1 MRLQNKIRTLVVL
14 AVIFLP
20 PWKADAFYDAK
31 GDGYELD
38 ARGYFDVA
46 ASFSKNPDAP
56 LLYPNRY
63 DEGYGFTSRLMVG
76 ETSGDW
82 FAFEFNGLAYGL
94 GSSSPIPVFPD
105 VERSSAVEWVVHD
118 GAYIRSH
125 VVVDHLNVRFSRGG
139 VDLIAGRQ
147 AINLATCFFF
157 TPNDLFAPFAAQT
170 FYRVFKPGVDAARLE
185 VRLGGLSQLTL
196 VAAEGYA
203 PDPSGAN
210 GWSAS
215 PDIGRASYV
224 ARAVTTFSNFQWGV
238 VAGKMA
244 NFDLVG
250 GSMQGEVFNWLGI
263 RGEGHVEFAG
273 ADSRALA
280 AVGLEHRFNNGVT
293 ARYEEFYNGAGAA
306 SAGQYR
312 LATWYSTQYHGL
324 NYGALGFDYQ
334 FTPLWSA
341 SAVAIANF
349 TDGSDLAAF
358 NAVYS
363 LADNSEIWFG
373 LFLPGG
379 AGASASPGLPSSV
392 VPGSEYGLYP
402 YSATVDLRMYF

>member
-1 MRLQNKIRTLVVL
+1 MRLPKKIRPLVLL

-20 PWKADAFYDAK
+20 TWKADAFYDSK

-46 ASFSKNPDAP
+46 GAFSKNPDAP
-56 LLYPNRY
+56 FLYPNRY
-63 DEGYGFTSRLMVG
+63 DENYGLTSRLMVG
-76 ETSGDW
+76 ASAGEW
-82 FAFEFNGLAYGL
+82 FSFEFNGLAYGFG
-94 GSSSPIPVFPD
+94 GSSPFPTVPD
-105 VERSSAVEWVVHD
+105 VERSSAVEWVVRD
-118 GAYIRSH
+118 GAYSRSH
-125 VVVDHLNVRFSRGG
+125 VAVDHLNVRFSRGG

-185 VRLGGLSQLTL
+185 VKLGGLSQLTL
-196 VAAEGYA
+196 VAAEGYT

-215 PDIGRASYV
+215 PNNARASYV

-244 NFDLVG
+244 DFDLVG
-250 GSMQGEVFNWLGI
+250 GSMQGEIFNWLGI

-273 ADSRALA
+273 GDSRALA
-280 AVGLEHRFNNGVT
+280 AVGVEHRFNNGVT
-293 ARYEEFYNGAGAA
+293 ARYEEFYNGAGSAA
-306 SAGQYR
+306 AGQYQ
-312 LATWYSTQYHGL
+312 LTTWYSTLYHGI

-334 FTPLWSA
+334 FTPLWTGA
-341 SAVAIANF
+341 VVAIANF

-373 LFLPGG
+373 LIIPRG
-379 AGASASPGLPSSV
+379 AGASVSPGLPPSV
-392 VPGSEYGLYP
+392 VVGSEYGLYP